1 AKDEVVKDEA
11 TIDNATGKDEI
22 KGENKITDDDSKEAD
37 QVEEKVSDYEGLSKD
52 RLVELLEE
60 AVLDPAINKIKTKVS
75 FIKYAFLKIVK
86 EEQEQNLKDSID
98 EGGDKPKFEPEED
111 PLNKRFNHAF
121 EKYKHN
127 KAKYLAEQEKLR
139 KKNLKTKM
147 TILEELRELINSEES
162 LKKTYD
168 EFKTL
173 QERWKEI
180 GMVPKNEVNNLW
192 QSYHFLVEKFF
203 DRVKINKE
211 LKDLDLKKNLEKK
224 IELCEKAEELL
235 LETSIT
241 ISFKKLQKYHEEWK
255 EIGSVQQDLKD
266 EIWERF
272 KNATDKINERRREYY
287 KKIRDNQETN
297 YQAKLALCEKTEE
310 IIRDKNQNIK
320 DWQGHTDEMN
330 ELLKLW
336 KSIGP
341 VPRKYNTAIWERF
354 KSALDTFFSDKKD
367 YYGEIK
373 DQQVNNYNLK
383 LELCIQAEALK
394 ESSDWKMTTQQL
406 INLQKEW
413 KNIGPVPRKHSNRI
427 WKRFRAACDEFF
439 NRKAEYFANIHKH
452 EDENL
457 KLKKDLIE
465 QVNNWK
471 FSDVKKENLDIIKGF
486 QRDWMG
492 IGHVPIKEKDN
503 LHNEFRSAI
512 NKHYDKL
519 NIDALEIS
527 SLNYKT
533 KLESVKKSPDGY
545 KILKRERGQFSNKL
559 SQMREDIML
568 WENNIGFLADSKN
581 AQILKIEFE
590 KKIDNAKKELIIL
603 EAKLRILNE
612 QNI

>member
-1 AKDEVVKDEA
+1 
-11 TIDNATGKDEI
+11 
-22 KGENKITDDDSKEAD
+22 
-37 QVEEKVSDYEGLSKD
+37 
-52 RLVELLEE
+52 R
-60 AVLDPAINKIKTKVS
+60 
-75 FIKYAFLKIVK
+75 
-86 EEQEQNLKDSID
+86 
-98 EGGDKPKFEPEED
+98 
-111 PLNKRFNHAF
+111 
-121 EKYKHN
+121 
-127 KAKYLAEQEKLR
+127 
-139 KKNLKTKM
+139 
-147 TILEELRELINSEES
+147 
-162 LKKTYD
+162 KTYD
-168 EFKTL
+168 EFKAL

-211 LKDLDLKKNLEKK
+211 LKDLDLKKNLERK

-241 ISFKKLQKYHEEWK
+241 VSFKKLQKYHEEWK
-255 EIGSVQQDLKD
+255 EIGPIQQDIKD

-272 KNATDKINERRREYY
+272 KSATDKINERRREYY

-310 IIRDKNQNIK
+310 IIRDKNLNIK

-341 VPRKYNTAIWERF
+341 VPRKYNAAIWERF
-354 KSALDTFFSDKKD
+354 KSALDAFFSDKKD

-383 LELCIQAEALK
+383 LELCIQSEALK

-457 KLKKDLIE
+457 KLKKELIGK
-465 QVNNWK
+465 VSNWK
-471 FSDVKKENLDIIKGF
+471 FSDVKKENLNIIKEF
-486 QRDWMG
+486 QREWMA
-492 IGHVPIKEKDN
+492 IGHVPIREKDI

-519 NIDALEIS
+519 NIDAVEIS
-527 SLNYKT
+527 SFNYKT

-545 KILKRERGQFSNKL
+545 KIFKRERGHFSNKL
-559 SQMREDIML
+559 NQMREDIML

-581 AQILKIEFE
+581 AQILKVEFE
-590 KKIDNAKKELIIL
+590 KKINNAKKELIIL
-603 EAKLRILNE
+603 EAKLKILNE
-612 QNI
+612 QNT

>member
-1 AKDEVVKDEA
+1 M
-11 TIDNATGKDEI
+11 TGKDEI
-22 KGENKITDDDSKEAD
+22 KGKNEITDDDSQGGT
-37 QVEEKVSDYEGLSKD
+37 QVGEKVSDYEGLSKD
-52 RLVELLEE
+52 QLVELFEE
-60 AVLDPAINKIKTKVS
+60 AVKDPAINKIKTKVS

-98 EGGDKPKFEPEED
+98 EGGDKPKFESKED
-111 PLNKRFNHAF
+111 PLNERFNHAF
-121 EKYKHN
+121 DKYKHN
-127 KAKYLAEQEKLR
+127 KAKYLVEQEKLK
-139 KKNLKTKM
+139 KKNLETKM

-180 GMVPKNEVNNLW
+180 GMVPKSAVNNLW

-224 IELCEKAEELL
+224 IKLCEKAEELL

-255 EIGSVQQDLKD
+255 EIGPVQQDLKD

-297 YQAKLALCEKTEE
+297 YHAKMALCEKAEE
-310 IIRDKNQNIK
+310 IIRDKNHNIK

-330 ELLKLW
+330 GLLKLW

-354 KSALDTFFSDKKD
+354 KSSLDTFFSDKKD

-452 EDENL
+452 EAENL
-457 KLKKDLIE
+457 KLKNELIK

-492 IGHVPIKEKDN
+492 IGHVPIREKDN
-503 LHNEFRSAI
+503 LQNEFRSAI
-512 NKHYDKL
+512 NKHYNKL
-519 NIDALEIS
+519 NIDAVEIS

-533 KLESVKKSPDGY
+533 KLESVRKSPDGY
-545 KILKRERGQFSNKL
+545 RILKRERGQFSIKL
-559 SQMREDIML
+559 NQMREDIML

-590 KKIDNAKKELIIL
+590 KKINNAKKELIIL
-603 EAKLRILNE
+603 EAKLKILNE
-612 QNI
+612 QNV